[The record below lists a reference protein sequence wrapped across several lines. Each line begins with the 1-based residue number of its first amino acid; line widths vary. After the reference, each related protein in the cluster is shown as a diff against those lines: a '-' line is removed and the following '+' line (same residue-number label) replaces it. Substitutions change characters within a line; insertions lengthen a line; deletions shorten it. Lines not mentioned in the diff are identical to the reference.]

1 LQAVVIA
8 GGEGTRLRPL
18 TTTTPKPLLPVAN
31 QPILSHV
38 LQLLHRHGIDDVVIS
53 VAYLANAIRSY
64 LGDGSDI
71 GMRIRYVQEESPLG
85 TAGAVANAR
94 ELLNDTFLV
103 MSGDVITDFDLSD
116 AVKVHRD
123 HDAVATVLLSRV
135 SHPTEFGIVMTDD
148 DEAVTSLVEKPSW
161 GGVFTDAVNTGVYI
175 CEPSVL
181 DLIQRGVAVDF
192 AQDVFP
198 ALLERKVPF
207 FGHVAPGYW
216 ADVGTFNGYLQTH
229 RDMLDEKV
237 DLDLPGFRITDG
249 VWIGRN
255 CEIDPSVS
263 IEGPS
268 LIGDDVH
275 VGVGAHILPYTVLG
289 RNVRISAD
297 AVISGSVVYDHCYVG
312 ERGHVEGAIVGRH
325 TDVRAGAY
333 ISSGAVLADDVYV
346 GRDAVITTDIKV
358 YPGKRVEPMS
368 TVTSSIVW
376 EAGAARTIFEGEAV
390 SGLANIDITPELA
403 TRIAMAMA
411 SSLPAHSTVIAAR
424 DTSRAARV
432 MKRSIMV
439 GFNAVGLDVLDLEAT
454 TLPVLRHHIASSDVS
469 AGVWVALDSDD
480 SQSLS
485 IRLLGRSGTD
495 LSHDARRKVER
506 ALEREDFRR
515 VTASE
520 IGDLRAV
527 SRNLEGWSRSIL
539 GSLAVK
545 AIRNSHAKVVVD
557 YSFGLA
563 ASTLP
568 TILAQLNL
576 EALAINPY
584 AATRGLLAR
593 DLGRQCEVLSTLLR
607 ASDSTLGVVID
618 PTGEGVTCVDETGHI
633 LSDDE
638 LTACLVDVVCRMRGS
653 GELVLPINLP
663 GNLAERAA
671 GAGQEVTW
679 CGLSTSDL
687 ISTVA
692 SRPSGNAFGLAS
704 PGRIVAQQI
713 PATPDAAFTLGLILG
728 ALAENKMTLSEV
740 RLKNPVPITQ
750 RSDVPLPH
758 FLVGAAMR
766 RLVAYAQGFPT
777 ATLALVDGIRVDFPR
792 GFWLAAPDN
801 SRPVCHLYVAHDDAF
816 EAEANL
822 RQLESMIAQIRDND

>member
-1 LQAVVIA
+1 MQAVVIA

-31 QPILSHV
+31 QPIMSHV
-38 LQLLHRHGIDDVVIS
+38 LHLLHRHGIDDVVIS

-64 LGDGSDI
+64 FGDGSDI
-71 GMRIRYVQEESPLG
+71 GMRIRYVQEETPLG

-94 ELLNDTFLV
+94 NFLDDTFLV
-103 MSGDVITDFDLSD
+103 MSGDVITDFDLGE
-116 AVKVHRD
+116 AIRAHRA
-123 HDAVATVLLSRV
+123 HDAMATVLLSRV

-148 DEAVTSLVEKPSW
+148 QQSVTSLVEKPNW
-161 GGVFTDAVNTGVYI
+161 GGVFTDAVNAGVYI
-175 CEPSVL
+175 CEPSIL
-181 DLIQRGVAVDF
+181 DLIERDKSVDF

-198 ALLERKVPF
+198 ILLERELPF
-207 FGHVAPGYW
+207 FGHVSAGYW
-216 ADVGTFNGYLQTH
+216 ADVGTFNGYMQTH
-229 RDMLDEKV
+229 RDILEEKV
-237 DLDLPGFRITDG
+237 DLVVPGFRVSDG

-263 IEGPS
+263 IDGPC

-275 VGVGAHILPYTVLG
+275 IGAGAHILPYSILG
-289 RNVRISAD
+289 RNVRISPD
-297 AVISGSVVYDHCYVG
+297 AVIAGSIVYDHCYVG
-312 ERGHVEGAIVGRH
+312 ERGRIEGAIVGRH
-325 TDVRAGAY
+325 TDVRAGAF

-346 GRDAVITTDIKV
+346 GRDAVITTDVKV

-376 EAGAARTIFEGEAV
+376 EAGATRTIFEGETI

-403 TRIAMAMA
+403 TRIAMAVA

-454 TLPVLRHHIASSDVS
+454 TLPVLRHHIATSDVS
-469 AGVWVALDSDD
+469 AGVWVALDADD
-480 SQSLS
+480 PQSLA

-495 LSHDARRKVER
+495 LDHEARRKVER

-527 SRNLEGWSRSIL
+527 SRNLEGWSRSIVS
-539 GSLAVK
+539 SLAVK
-545 AIRNSHAKVVVD
+545 AIRNSDAKVIVD
-557 YSFGLA
+557 YSFGLS

-584 AATRGLLAR
+584 AATRGLIAR
-593 DLGRQCEVLSTLLR
+593 DLDSQCAVLSTLLR

-618 PTGEGVTCVDETGHI
+618 PTGENVTCVDETGHI
-633 LSDDE
+633 LSE
-638 LTACLVDVVCRMRGS
+638 AEFTGCLVDLACRS
-653 GELVLPINLP
+653 GRSTELVLPVNLP
-663 GNLAERAA
+663 GTLAERAA
-671 GAGQEVTW
+671 SYGQSITW
-679 CGLSTSDL
+679 CGLSNSDL
-687 ISTVA
+687 VTTVA
-692 SRPSGNAFGLAS
+692 ARGSGTAIGIAA
-704 PGRIVAQQI
+704 PGRVVAQGI
-713 PATPDAAFTLGLILG
+713 PATPDAAFTLGLVLG
-728 ALAENKMTLSEV
+728 ALAENDLTLSQV
-740 RLKNPVPITQ
+740 RLDNTVPATEHCEM
-750 RSDVPLPH
+750 PLPH

-766 RLVAYAQGFPT
+766 RLVTYAQGFT
-777 ATLALVDGIRVDFPR
+777 NATLSLVDGVRVDFPH

-801 SRPVCHLYVAHDDAF
+801 TLPLCHLYVANENVEQGKSTLREL
-816 EAEANL
+816 EAL
-822 RQLESMIAQIRDND
+822 ITQIRDKG